1 MKNKKVSR
9 FLLWKK
15 QMEDLPYI
23 NPVPVKEPKLRNLNE
38 IIEAQEKMSN
48 IIDYNKRY
56 YKVYSSEENINSK
69 TLSELSEEN
78 ERIATK
84 YNIKRNLLSSSDFEW
99 GVINGKLA
107 ALNWVLGINWNHLL
121 DKEI

>member
-78 ERIATK
+78 ERITTK